1 MLLEPPTLVTK
12 RLVVRLA
19 TVRDAAAIV
28 EYYQKNQA
36 FLAPFEPERP
46 TDWLTQIF
54 WQGQAKRAL
63 QEFQSDRSCRLF
75 LLRSDRPAVVLG
87 CANFTQFGRGV
98 FYGCTLGYSLAETVQ
113 GQGYMTEA
121 LQAAIPYI
129 FETLKFHRIMASYM
143 PHNQRSGHLL
153 KRLGFSVEGYA
164 RDYLMINGQ
173 WQDHILTSLLNPN
186 WP

>member
-1 MLLEPPTLVTK
+1 MLLELPMLVTK

-46 TDWLTQIF
+46 TDWLTQVF
-54 WQGQAKRAL
+54 WQAQAKGSL
-63 QEFQSDRSCRLF
+63 QEFHSDRSCRLF
-75 LLRSDRPAVVLG
+75 LFLADRPATVIG
-87 CANFTQFGRGV
+87 CVNFTQFVRGV
-98 FYGCTLGYSLAETVQ
+98 LHGCSMGYSLAETAQ

-121 LQAAIPYI
+121 LQAAIPYV
-129 FETLKFHRIMASYM
+129 FDTLKFHRIAANYM
-143 PHNQRSGHLL
+143 PHNQRSGRVLR
-153 KRLGFSVEGYA
+153 RLGFTVEGYA

-173 WQDHILTSLLNPN
+173 WQDHILTSLINPN
-186 WP
+186 WS